1 MNFVASIYDNTQ
13 IEKLNNL
20 VTHVLIPVPSFQSS
34 TGVDVIEAINLCE
47 SINIKPILKLDSMI
61 HEYMLDDFK
70 EVILKYKDSNV
81 LFYITDLGAAKILI
95 DLGLVN
101 RTIFNP
107 HTLITN
113 HLDAKIYSD
122 FGFDAVSMSL
132 EITVNDVI
140 KTLDKTNVDLF
151 YLVFGHQL
159 MFHSKRMLVSLYEEK
174 ENLNIKRNNMYLI
187 EEKRND
193 KYPLLETNL
202 GTYIYRSYQLSLIK
216 HIKELNLKYAYFE
229 SRFINFDTYVEV
241 LRIYNRYMNN
251 EINIDEALSLIS
263 SLDLNI
269 EDGFTYKDS
278 VYQKEEF

>member
-1 MNFVASIYDNTQ
+1 MNIVASIYDISQ

-20 VTHVLIPVPSFQSS
+20 ATHVLIPVQDFQSS
-34 TGVDVIEAINLCE
+34 KGLNLLD
-47 SINIKPILKLDSMI
+47 SIALCKTYGLKPILKMDGMI
-61 HEYMLDDFK
+61 HEYMLEKFK
-70 EVILKYKDSNV
+70 NLILEYKSFDC

-95 DLGLVN
+95 DLGLVE

-107 HTLITN
+107 NTLITN
-113 HLDAKIYSD
+113 YLDAKLYANY
-122 FGFDAVSMSL
+122 GFDAISMSL
-132 EITVNDVI
+132 EVTINDVI
-140 KTLDKTNVDLF
+140 KTIELTKVNMF

-159 MFHSKRMLVSLYEEK
+159 MFHSKRMLVSLYEKK
-174 ENLNIKRNNMYLI
+174 ENLDIKRDNMYLI
-187 EEKRND
+187 EEKRKD

-229 SRFINFDTYVEV
+229 SRFIEFDTYLKV
-241 LRIYNRYMNN
+241 LKIYNKYLND
-251 EINIDEALSLIS
+251 EINLDEAVNYIS
-263 SLDLNI
+263 TLELNI